1 MRFVGWCDIRTSEDT
16 LRGNLLMWHE
26 RSGDLAL
33 RPVPCETHG
42 CYSTFGWCYSFVVF
56 ILLRTKSST
65 SSSMYT
71 SQPATNYRYH
81 SMNTSQPATNYHSN
95 KLSQVVGSCHLHT
108 MSMRLIYFRH
118 KCKLCIWFLSNN
130 RSDATFGGLI
140 VISAGKLYKIF
151 HYNRYDMSLI

>member
-71 SQPATNYRYH
+71 SQPVTNYRYH
-81 SMNTSQPATNYHSN
+81 SMYTSQPATNYHSN

>member
-33 RPVPCETHG
+33 RPAPCETHG

-81 SMNTSQPATNYHSN
+81 SMYTSQPATNYHSN

-108 MSMRLIYFRH
+108 MSIRLIYFRH

>member
-1 MRFVGWCDIRTSEDT
+1 
-16 LRGNLLMWHE
+16 MWHE

-81 SMNTSQPATNYHSN
+81 SMYTSQPATNYRYHSMYTSQPATNYHSN

>member
-1 MRFVGWCDIRTSEDT
+1 LRFVGWCDIRTSEDT

-81 SMNTSQPATNYHSN
+81 SMYTSQPATNYHSN

>member
-16 LRGNLLMWHE
+16 LRGKLLMWHE

-81 SMNTSQPATNYHSN
+81 SMYTSQPATNYHSN

>member
-81 SMNTSQPATNYHSN
+81 SMYTSQPATNYHSN